1 LQHKRSTVP
10 DPKAIPSDLAPRK
23 KKEAYLVGGQKKFVV
38 GWDGR
43 GEAPADLLGGRS
55 DQAIPP
61 PPPLRKLKSRTGQAC
76 KYKYNKP
83 YRRARPA
90 PTPVGD
96 SKKMSERRTV
106 ALTTAGGA
114 PAAGSAPAA
123 ATVGSCS
130 GWLSIITPT
139 SHQIFFVVWWRRV
152 EWSGGGCNKKR
163 SGGRGRVPWVNPS
176 SCSAQQN
183 RRGGRRSFPGL
194 LPPTSS
200 LFFSIYSLQTALHTS
215 AVRSKKKQCK

>member
-1 LQHKRSTVP
+1 VP

-76 KYKYNKP
+76 KYKYNKQC
-83 YRRARPA
+83 RRARPA

-114 PAAGSAPAA
+114 PATGSAPAA

-139 SHQIFFVVWWRRV
+139 RSSLLFGGDV
-152 EWSGGGCNKKR
+152 WSGVVVGAIRRGPEEGGGSPRC
-163 SGGRGRVPWVNPS
+163 WVNPS